1 MKKVDKDVGLKVLSS
16 PSYHCA
22 AEQIP
27 LSRRGGADVQPG
39 YPSRHAMW
47 IHTRLRSSL
56 WLGCRMLRA
65 EGIPSR
71 PGRVHPARYL
81 YPQIPRWQHNKQLT
95 SVCQMPCKWPGTFG
109 HGGAWGTQ
117 CWIDPAAGA
126 AYLLFVQRNNFG
138 ASTSERPGLRQ
149 QNADNTPARADFQAA
164 AAKAVRLNKL

>member
-1 MKKVDKDVGLKVLSS
+1 
-16 PSYHCA
+16 
-22 AEQIP
+22 
-27 LSRRGGADVQPG
+27 
-39 YPSRHAMW
+39 
-47 IHTRLRSSL
+47 
-56 WLGCRMLRA
+56 MLR
-65 EGIPSR
+65 ESH
-71 PGRVHPARYL
+71 PGPGEFILPGAFIHKF
-81 YPQIPRWQHNKQLT
+81 HGSNTTKKLT